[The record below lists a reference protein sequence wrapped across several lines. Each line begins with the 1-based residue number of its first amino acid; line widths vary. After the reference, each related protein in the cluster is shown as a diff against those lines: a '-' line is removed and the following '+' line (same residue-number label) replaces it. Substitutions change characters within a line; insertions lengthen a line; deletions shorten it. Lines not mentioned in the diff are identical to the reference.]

1 MPPLATYT
9 ASGQIR
15 SGPVAPGVDASELD
29 AGARALQG
37 LGGQVVNAGQT
48 VGVIL
53 ERRQQQIDNRWVG
66 DSESQLNRDLVDWRK
81 KNQNRE
87 DYGDAFKAYADERLA
102 EYEKNAP
109 TGKAAQSFRRSV
121 LPSIDAGYAK
131 TTADGERTRLNNY
144 DQAEIQNDINM
155 RGIFFA
161 GSDLDQDLA
170 NDMLFAETVKR
181 NARTMATI
189 GVTNPA
195 AAAAMVQRT
204 EIAAVLAAAD
214 ADPIFAKKILTASKH
229 IEAATY
235 DQLDR
240 KIEAAAKNMEATS
253 MYRINANIDAAIY
266 NGKQNGTMVAMPPK
280 AVLDLLPESRRDQ
293 VMDEVKIANATTATW
308 SEIKGHNW
316 QEQQRAIA
324 AVDTKDIIGIQ
335 AKAELVKLTAESQKQ
350 QTEDPVGWQAK
361 NDAEFI
367 AATGRIMAAPKEAQA
382 GMMTDAIKRMVDLQ
396 GPPPADTPGDQRKR
410 YLNLP
415 TGLQKAT
422 TLSQATSE
430 ASHLNNIPP
439 NQLTAELQKFDTLYP
454 DERVRAMVWNDM
466 QNLPEGKKLKMGMRV
481 IASINDPGVANN
493 VAGALSNKEPL
504 KTERP
509 KSEFDAAISADPMF
523 SKFVSGWKG
532 DGNQRGDELSE
543 FTDVAVRYAMYLSV
557 NDKITN
563 PSKAAAKA
571 VQRLVTDNYGM
582 MNIHGTD
589 VPVHRYPSAGV
600 RYGDEEIKNLQTG
613 ITDLLDTISAD
624 SISVE
629 PANFPLAPNLPGGTE
644 DSDYIRKTIKSTGT
658 VVVEPGGA
666 SATVYLKGTGVND
679 FAFQLRGRDGKPL
692 LFDFE
697 SAMLRGKTKASRAKE
712 AFDKATEI
720 QRGSMG
726 IGKPGVSRKQQL
738 DRGMPSL
745 DVGDS
750 KLIID
755 KGQGF

>member
-29 AGARALQG
+29 GPARALQG
-37 LGGQVVNAGQT
+37 LGGQIANAGQT
-48 VGVIL
+48 VGAIL
-53 ERRQQQIDNRWVG
+53 EKRQQEKDNRWVG

-81 KNQNRE
+81 ENQNRE

-131 TTADGERTRLNNY
+131 TTAEGERTRLNNY
-144 DQAEIQNDINM
+144 DQAEVQNDINM
-155 RGIFFA
+155 RGTYLA
-161 GSDLDQDLA
+161 GADLDQDFA
-170 NDMLFAETVKR
+170 NDLLFAETVKR

-189 GVTNPA
+189 GPTSPA

-214 ADPIFAKKILTASKH
+214 ADPIFAKKILSASKH

-266 NGKQNGTMVAMPPK
+266 NGKQNGTMVAMPSK

-335 AKAELVKLTAESQKQ
+335 TKAELVKLTAKSQEQ

-361 NDAEFI
+361 NDSEFI
-367 AATGRIMAAPKEAQA
+367 AATGKIMAAPKGAQA
-382 GMMTDAIKRMVDLQ
+382 GMMTDAIKRMVELQ
-396 GPPPADTPGDQRKR
+396 GPPPADAPEDQRKR

-430 ASHLNNIPP
+430 ASKLNNIPP

-466 QNLPEGKKLKMGMRV
+466 QNLPEGKKLKMGLRV
-481 IASINDPGVANN
+481 GAAIDDVGVRNHFL
-493 VAGALSNKEPL
+493 GAMSNKEPL

-509 KSEFDAAISADPMF
+509 KSEFDAAISADPVF
-523 SKFVSGWKG
+523 SKFVAGWKG
-532 DGNQRGDELSE
+532 DGNQRGDELNE
-543 FTDVAVRYAMYLSV
+543 FTDAAVRYAMHLSV
-557 NDKITN
+557 NDKIAN
-563 PSKAAAKA
+563 PSNAATKA
-571 VQRLVTDNYGM
+571 VQRLVSDNYGM
-582 MNIHGTD
+582 MSIHGTD
-589 VPVHRYPSAGV
+589 VPVHRHPSAGV
-600 RYGDEEIKNLQTG
+600 YYGPKEIGFIQSG
-613 ITDLLDTISAD
+613 ITRTLNTLDISEVDIRPD
-624 SISVE
+624 S
-629 PANFPLAPNLPGGTE
+629 FPLAPNLTGGAE
-644 DSDYIRKTIKSTGT
+644 DSDYIRDTIKSTGT
-658 VVVEPGGA
+658 VVVEPGGS
-666 SATVYLKGTGVND
+666 SATIYLRGKGAND
-679 FAFQLRGRDGKPL
+679 FPFQLRGKNGKPYVI
-692 LFDFE
+692 DFE
-697 SAMLRGKTKASRAKE
+697 DAHTVGYGLSLRSQGTPEQRAASFQSDYESALRANGLSEK
-712 AFDKATEI
+712 DI
-720 QRGSMG
+720 
-726 IGKPGVSRKQQL
+726 QQL
-738 DRGMPSL
+738 KKKIR
-745 DVGDS
+745 
-750 KLIID
+750 ID
-755 KGQGF
+755 PLKPFKGLNP

>member
-29 AGARALQG
+29 ASARALQG

-48 VGVIL
+48 VGALL
-53 ERRQQQIDNRWVG
+53 EKRQQEKDNRWVG
-66 DSESQLNRDLVDWRK
+66 DNESQLNRDLVDWRK
-81 KNQNRE
+81 ENQNRE
-87 DYGDAFKAYADERLA
+87 DYGDAFKTYADERLA

-121 LPSIDAGYAK
+121 LPSIDAGYAR
-131 TTADGERTRLNNY
+131 TTAEGERTRLNNY
-144 DQAEIQNDINM
+144 DQAEVQNDINM
-155 RGIFFA
+155 RGSYLA
-161 GSDLDQDLA
+161 GADLDQDFA

-189 GVTNPA
+189 GATNPA

-229 IEAATY
+229 IEAGTY

-266 NGKQNGTMVAMPPK
+266 NGKQNGTMVAMPSK

-293 VMDEVKIANATTATW
+293 VMDEVKIANATTSTW

-335 AKAELVKLTAESQKQ
+335 TKAELVKLTAESQKQ
-350 QTEDPVGWQAK
+350 QTEDPVGWQAR
-361 NDAEFI
+361 NDPEFI
-367 AATGRIMAAPKEAQA
+367 AATGKILAAPKEAQA

-396 GPPPADTPGDQRKR
+396 GPPPADAPEDQRKR

-430 ASHLNNIPP
+430 ASKLNNIPP
-439 NQLTAELQKFDTLYP
+439 NQLTAELQKFDQLYP

-466 QNLPEGKKLKMGMRV
+466 QNLPEGKKLKMGLRV
-481 IASINDPGVANN
+481 GAAINDVGVRNHFL
-493 VAGALSNKEPL
+493 GAMSNKEPL

-543 FTDVAVRYAMYLSV
+543 FTDAAVRYAMHLSV
-557 NDKITN
+557 SDKIAN

-600 RYGDEEIKNLQTG
+600 RYGDEEIKNLQAG
-613 ITDLLDTISAD
+613 ITDLLGTISAD

-697 SAMLRGKTKASRAKE
+697 SAILRGKTKASRAKE

-726 IGKPGVSRKQQL
+726 IGKPGVNRKQQL
-738 DRGMPSL
+738 DQVMPSL

>member
-29 AGARALQG
+29 ASARALQG
-37 LGGQVVNAGQT
+37 LGGQIANAGQT
-48 VGVIL
+48 VGAIL
-53 ERRQQQIDNRWVG
+53 EKRQQEKDNRWVG
-66 DSESQLNRDLVDWRK
+66 DSESQLNREMVDWRK
-81 KNQNRE
+81 ENQNRE

-121 LPSIDAGYAK
+121 LPSIDAGYAR
-131 TTADGERTRLNNY
+131 TTAEGERTRLNNY
-144 DQAEIQNDINM
+144 DQAEVQNDINM
-155 RGIFFA
+155 RGSYLA
-161 GSDLDQDLA
+161 GADLDQDFA
-170 NDMLFAETVKR
+170 NDLLFAETVKR

-189 GVTNPA
+189 GATNPA

-229 IEAATY
+229 IEAGTY

-253 MYRINANIDAAIY
+253 MYKIRAGITATLFNAEQSNSQVSLPS
-266 NGKQNGTMVAMPPK
+266 KE
-280 AVLDLLPESRRDQ
+280 VLDLFTPSERDQ
-293 VMDEVKIANATTATW
+293 IVDDFKVSNATGSKF
-308 SEIKGHNW
+308 SEARGWNW
-316 QEQQRAIA
+316 REQEKAIA
-324 AVDTKDIIGIQ
+324 AVDTKDIVGIRTRENLIKRF
-335 AKAELVKLTAESQKQ
+335 AKSKEQQLTN
-350 QTEDPVGWQAK
+350 PFRWQEQ
-361 NDAEFI
+361 NDSEFI
-367 AATGRIMAAPKEAQA
+367 AATGRRLAAPKEAQV
-382 GMMTDAIKRMVDLQ
+382 GIMTENIKRMVELQ
-396 GPPPADTPGDQRKR
+396 GPPPEGTPEDQRKR
-410 YLNLP
+410 YLSLD

-422 TLSQATSE
+422 SVEAAETE

-466 QNLPEGKKLKMGMRV
+466 QNLPEGKKLKMGLRV
-481 IASINDPGVANN
+481 GAAINDVGVRNN
-493 VAGALSNKEPL
+493 FLGAMSNKEPL

-509 KSEFDAAISADPMF
+509 KSEFDAAISADPVF

-543 FTDVAVRYAMYLSV
+543 FTDAAVRYAMHLSV
-557 NDKITN
+557 SDKITN

-571 VQRLVTDNYGM
+571 VQRLVSDNYGM

-600 RYGDEEIKNLQTG
+600 RYGDEDIKNLQAG
-613 ITDLLDTISAD
+613 ITDLLGTISAD

-644 DSDYIRKTIKSTGT
+644 DSDYIRKLIKSTGT

-666 SATVYLKGTGVND
+666 SATVYLKGAGVND

-697 SAMLRGKTKASRAKE
+697 SAMLRGKR
-712 AFDKATEI
+712 
-720 QRGSMG
+720 
-726 IGKPGVSRKQQL
+726 GKPPMVKTDTIGIIEPEKMSAYEQSLRNQGLSEKDMQQL
-738 DRGMPSL
+738 KKKIR
-745 DVGDS
+745 
-750 KLIID
+750 ID
-755 KGQGF
+755 PFAPKP